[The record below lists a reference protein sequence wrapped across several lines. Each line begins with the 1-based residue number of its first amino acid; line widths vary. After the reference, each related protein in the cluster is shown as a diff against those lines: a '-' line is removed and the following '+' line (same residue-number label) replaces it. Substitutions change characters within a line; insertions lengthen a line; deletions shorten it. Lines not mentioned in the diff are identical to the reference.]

1 MSQYDSFFCQ
11 LKYLLHVTENSIPNI
26 KGSPESPTFIIE
38 FYVKAS
44 GSDLESA
51 SRRTLGDDTVWEQ
64 EKFGFSA
71 TIVIEDCPLQLLF
84 YRVEEDTYYV
94 LSDSTCNI
102 DDCPNISRCLDQD
115 ARIFDNVYICQKC
128 NAKNRVDRRRIRL
141 NKAKCR
147 ECGYTRLRAKRRE
160 H

>member
-1 MSQYDSFFCQ
+1 
-11 LKYLLHVTENSIPNI
+11 VTENSTPNV

-44 GSDLESA
+44 DAHLETA
-51 SRRTLGDDTVWEQ
+51 SRRVLGDDMVWKE

-84 YRVEEDTYYV
+84 YRVEESTYYV

-102 DDCPNISRCLDQD
+102 DDCPNINRCLERD
-115 ARIFDNVYICQKC
+115 ARIFDKF
-128 NAKNRVDRRRIRL
+128 KRRILEIAGKSAIIKLKKKTDWRPEHIQKDISSSL
-141 NKAKCR
+141 IMKALSKK
-147 ECGYTRLRAKRRE
+147 ESS
-160 H
+160 